1 MQCEQFHRRMD
12 ELLDNRRCIE
22 SDEPLTC
29 HAAVCPEC
37 AAARSTTLRML
48 QAYAV
53 TNPPLEAVRLD
64 DGPKLPASPLAKAAA
79 APAYGV
85 PLAGWSV
92 PGLVLAASCLLY
104 VMLPGMLDQTEVGP
118 DALAVNDASHTSSV
132 EPLPLTKQPE
142 LQQVEAQAVPRASTV
157 ALSTNSLPAASL
169 PAASLPAASLP
180 AASLPEDQ
188 STVASSE
195 LEDVMTAGHVRP
207 TSFVHQPLLSIRLLS
222 QADWSKA
229 MDHQQV
235 PFGAQIPEMDTAWL
249 KVVSDGMV
257 PVQQSMSSTLD
268 LIRRSITSSS

>member
-53 TNPPLEAVRLD
+53 TNPTLETVRLD
-64 DGPKLPASPLAKAAA
+64 DGPKLPAPPLVKAAA

-104 VMLPGMLDQTEVGP
+104 VMLPGMLDQTDVGP
-118 DALAVNDASHTSSV
+118 DALAVNDVSHTSSV
-132 EPLPLTKQPE
+132 EQLPPTKQPE
-142 LQQVEAQAVPRASTV
+142 PQQVETQAVPRASTV
-157 ALSTNSLPAASL
+157 ALSTNSLPAAL
-169 PAASLPAASLP
+169 LP

>member
-53 TNPPLEAVRLD
+53 TNPTLETVRLD
-64 DGPKLPASPLAKAAA
+64 DGPKLPAPPLVKAAA

-104 VMLPGMLDQTEVGP
+104 VMLPGMLDQTEVP
-118 DALAVNDASHTSSV
+118 DALAVNDVSHTSSV
-132 EPLPLTKQPE
+132 EQLPPTKQPE
-142 LQQVEAQAVPRASTV
+142 PQQVETQAVPRASTV
-157 ALSTNSLPAASL
+157 ALSTN
-169 PAASLPAASLP
+169 SLP